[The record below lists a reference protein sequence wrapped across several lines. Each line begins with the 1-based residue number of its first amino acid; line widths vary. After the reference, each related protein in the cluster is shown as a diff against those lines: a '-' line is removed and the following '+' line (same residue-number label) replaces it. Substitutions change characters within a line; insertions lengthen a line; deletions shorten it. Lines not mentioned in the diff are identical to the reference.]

1 MESPWEHPV
10 RIKKPECF
18 RDPTV
23 AAVLP
28 DNLSST
34 HTFTCG
40 ENSMLTFLIF
50 RLDGIGHQLGP
61 MGVGHGE
68 TSCILLPA
76 VCKYNKSVNA
86 KQQQK
91 VKDVLC
97 SELEVLEV
105 VKNAG
110 WNEEADLGDML
121 DAIFRLLGMPRSL
134 KDFDIGE
141 DKLGP
146 LAENSLHDRWL
157 PTNPRPITEKAQVLE
172 ILDMVK
178 G

>member
-1 MESPWEHPV
+1 MFICDE
-10 RIKKPECF
+10 KY
-18 RDPTV
+18 
-23 AAVLP
+23 
-28 DNLSST
+28 
-34 HTFTCG
+34 
-40 ENSMLTFLIF
+40 MLTSLVL

-91 VKDVLC
+91 VKNVLC
-97 SELEVLEV
+97 SEPEVLEV

-110 WNEEADLGDML
+110 LNEEAELGDML
-121 DAIFRLLGMPRSL
+121 DAIFRFLGMPRSL

-146 LAENSLHDRWL
+146 LAENSL
-157 PTNPRPITEKAQVLE
+157 A
-172 ILDMVK
+172 
-178 G
+178 

>member
-10 RIKKPECF
+10 RIQEIEGF
-18 RDPTV
+18 RDSTV
-23 AAVLP
+23 AAIEP

-34 HTFTCG
+34 HTFTSH
-40 ENSMLTFLIF
+40 ENYMLTILIF
-50 RLDGIGHQLGP
+50 RVDGIGHQLGP

-91 VKDVLC
+91 VKNVLC
-97 SELEVLEV
+97 SEPEVLEV
-105 VKNAG
+105 IKDAG
-110 WNEEADLGDML
+110 LNEEADLGDML
-121 DAIFRLLGMPRSL
+121 DAIFGFLGMPRSL

-172 ILDMVK
+172 ILNMVK